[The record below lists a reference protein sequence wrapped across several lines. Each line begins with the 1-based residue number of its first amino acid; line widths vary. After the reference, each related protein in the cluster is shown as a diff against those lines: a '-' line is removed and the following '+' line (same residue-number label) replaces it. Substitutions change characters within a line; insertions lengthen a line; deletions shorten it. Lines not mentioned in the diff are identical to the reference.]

1 VPPQHKPIAGEEVLG
16 FGEFVESAHHS
27 AESFFI
33 KDVKALEGSA
43 WRWTHAEP
51 EFRFFVKSAQRRVFR
66 LDMAISDVTF
76 RDTGPVRLAVRI
88 NGQLLDE
95 PVFDKP
101 GNHLYEKAVPASLLK
116 ENAENRVVVEV
127 KNPWNAPDPGVRLGF
142 LLYGVGFVSR

>member
-1 VPPQHKPIAGEEVLG
+1 MLGLTGCVPTPPFYSVPPQHKPIAGEEVLG

-88 NGQLLDE
+88 NGL
-95 PVFDKP
+95 
-101 GNHLYEKAVPASLLK
+101 SC
-116 ENAENRVVVEV
+116 
-127 KNPWNAPDPGVRLGF
+127 
-142 LLYGVGFVSR
+142 SRRSSRERHRCRSA